1 METIGKID
9 KPSVEQ
15 FKTGRKLYCV
25 PLVYSSKDAPQEYLE
40 IINQYWTQVEEHV
53 NMLEKVEKISKI
65 YFESVSV
72 NGEEAIQIIKEE
84 NEKAYKLVKIK
95 YESGGQLQ
103 ALEDQE
109 LFNERM
115 DWMVCMAVVGR
126 SPIVLAKVSKF
137 FEEANKKRDEYIVK
151 QIVETLK
158 EDEAGM
164 LVMNDQDRVRIQSQ
178 FPADIHVFLVHPRAL
193 DDIYRWLRDHSSDK
207 TL

>member
-1 METIGKID
+1 METLGKID
-9 KPSVEQ
+9 KPPVEQ
-15 FKTGRKLYCV
+15 FKIGRKLYCV
-25 PLVYSSKDAPQEYLE
+25 PLVYSSNDSPQDYLE

-65 YFESVSV
+65 YFESISVS
-72 NGEEAIQIIKEE
+72 GEEAMQIIKEE

-103 ALEDQE
+103 ALEDGE

-115 DWMVCMAVVGR
+115 DCMVCMAVVGR
-126 SPIVLAKVSKF
+126 SHTVLAKISKF
-137 FEEANKKRDEYIVK
+137 FEEANKKRDDHIAK
-151 QIVETLK
+151 QIVGTLK

-178 FPADIHVFLVHPRAL
+178 FPSDIHVFLVHPRAL
-193 DDIYRWLRDHSSDK
+193 DDIYRWLRDHSSNK
-207 TL
+207 MQ